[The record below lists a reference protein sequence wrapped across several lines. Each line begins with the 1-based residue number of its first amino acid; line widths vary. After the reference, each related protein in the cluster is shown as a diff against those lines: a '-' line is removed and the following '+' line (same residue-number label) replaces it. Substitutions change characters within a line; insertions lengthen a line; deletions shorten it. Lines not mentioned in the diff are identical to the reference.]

1 MAPPTPD
8 TVTATHAIQPNSI
21 IIESAYI
28 FKNNR
33 NANFDIRF
41 MLSISAE
48 DNGDSI
54 LCGVYFTVINVEW
67 GGSSERVSL

>member
-1 MAPPTPD
+1 
-8 TVTATHAIQPNSI
+8 VTATHAIQPNFI

-33 NANFDIRF
+33 NANFDIR
-41 MLSISAE
+41 LISAE
-48 DNGDSI
+48 GNGDSI
-54 LCGVYFTVINVEW
+54 LCGVNFTVINVEW